1 MLTSFTLGCGI
12 RGGEIAPTIFI
23 GATGCFAA
31 GYLIGLDP
39 ALAAA
44 LGIVGALASVTNC
57 PIAIFL
63 YGLEAISLSPE
74 MALYF
79 FITACMAH
87 FLSGTGGI
95 YSEQRAEKQILKPR
109 LF

>member
-1 MLTSFTLGCGI
+1 M
-12 RGGEIAPTIFI
+12 
-23 GATGCFAA
+23 
-31 GYLIGLDP
+31 
-39 ALAAA
+39 
-44 LGIVGALASVTNC
+44 TNC
-57 PIAIFL
+57 PVAIFL
-63 YGLEAISLSPE
+63 YGLEAISLRPE
-74 MALYF
+74 MAMYF